1 MLNEYMHIENNFA
14 LANISDAS
22 ARLAMPLL
30 CKWSVYHLLQG
41 RKNIQDNFSQVLQ
54 HEIALQGASFTFPS
68 VPYKCVTF
76 LRGTIRLMSSNRGK
90 VIRKGTAPGVCSTRS
105 AGECPALLTKPAF
118 KPFPAFP
125 PCTGNCNYTGKGCF
139 VPLIHQFILRALST
153 GSF

>member
-1 MLNEYMHIENNFA
+1 MLTEYMHTENNFT

-41 RKNIQDNFSQVLQ
+41 RKNIQDKFSQVLQ
-54 HEIALQGASFTFPS
+54 HEIALQGASFLS
-68 VPYKCVTF
+68 VPYKCMTS
-76 LRGTIRLMSSNRGK
+76 LGGTTRLMSSSRRK
-90 VIRKGTAPGVCSTRS
+90 VIRQGTALGVCSTRS

-118 KPFPAFP
+118 KPFPASL
-125 PCTGNCNYTGKGCF
+125 PCAGNSSCTGKGCF
-139 VPLIHQFILRALST
+139 VPLMHQFILRALST